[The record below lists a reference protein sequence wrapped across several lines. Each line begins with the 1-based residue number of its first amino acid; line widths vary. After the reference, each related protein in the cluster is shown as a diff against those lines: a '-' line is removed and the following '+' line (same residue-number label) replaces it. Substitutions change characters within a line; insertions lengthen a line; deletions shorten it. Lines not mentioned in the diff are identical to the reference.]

1 LEDKLGFRLN
11 GAKLRAFCNPE
22 TPFSARVDYV
32 DADFYKLNKTTLGEI
47 LEKVSSLQ
55 KHFRKIAAERQVRN
69 KK

>member
-1 LEDKLGFRLN
+1 
-11 GAKLRAFCNPE
+11 
-22 TPFSARVDYV
+22 VDYV
-32 DADFYKLNKTTLGEI
+32 DADLYKFNKTTLGEI